1 MAVDLELSDFQNMAR
16 EFAHSFAA
24 EKIRPRAQEADRL
37 ERVPDD
43 LLLEMKQIAD
53 MMGGM
58 GGGGGE
64 AEENPF
70 EKGSKRERQFNR
82 LAVIGGEEFSW
93 GDAGIML
100 TNPGPGLGGPP
111 VMSTGTPEQKERF
124 LSIFKSPE
132 PKWGAYATTE
142 PGCGSDVS
150 GIQTRVTKDGDYYVI
165 NGTKIFITCGNLAS
179 WVVVFGTLDP
189 SLGRAGHRAL
199 VVEKGTPGFIQG
211 QKFHKMGLRAS
222 DTAILT
228 FDECR
233 VHKDNLLGGEEY
245 YASKGSGGF
254 KVAMGTFDATRPMV
268 AIMSIG
274 IARGCYEYTR
284 DWIKE
289 QYSLGRPIPRYTQI
303 KEKLAEMERKLDSA
317 RLLAWRAAWMA
328 DVGQPNTK
336 EASMAKA
343 YAGTV
348 SVQVCSDC
356 VDLMGDSGS
365 VQDHPVEKWFRDI
378 KVFDIFEGTGQVNRL
393 VVARRMYEPFGIRV

>member
-245 YASKGSGGF
+245 YASKG
-254 KVAMGTFDATRPMV
+254 
-268 AIMSIG
+268 
-274 IARGCYEYTR
+274 
-284 DWIKE
+284 
-289 QYSLGRPIPRYTQI
+289 
-303 KEKLAEMERKLDSA
+303 
-317 RLLAWRAAWMA
+317 
-328 DVGQPNTK
+328 
-336 EASMAKA
+336 KA
-343 YAGTV
+343 
-348 SVQVCSDC
+348 
-356 VDLMGDSGS
+356 
-365 VQDHPVEKWFRDI
+365 VE
-378 KVFDIFEGTGQVNRL
+378 
-393 VVARRMYEPFGIRV
+393 